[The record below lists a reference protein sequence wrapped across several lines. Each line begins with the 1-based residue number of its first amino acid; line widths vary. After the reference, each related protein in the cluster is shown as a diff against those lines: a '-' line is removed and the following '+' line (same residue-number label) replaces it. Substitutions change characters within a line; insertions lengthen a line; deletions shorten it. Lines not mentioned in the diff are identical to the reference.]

1 MDNDRLIEKTVEITV
16 AKLSGTD
23 TNTTQSVGMNVRQ
36 LQQMNRTARMSLNS
50 CRKSTTN

>member
-23 TNTTQSVGMNVRQ
+23 TNTTQSVGMNVAQ
-36 LQQMNRTARMSLNS
+36 FMQGIYDKLVELN
-50 CRKSTTN
+50 KKQD